1 VVVSSE
7 LKKRQALVRVV
18 EFLLYGIFWY
28 VYLNMESTVNSTVS
42 CCEEC
47 TSYENE
53 NKIAHEVEQIRNNPT
68 IRG

>member
-18 EFLLYGIFWY
+18 EFLLYDIFWY
-28 VYLNMESTVNSTVS
+28 VYLNMESTVNSTVL